1 MKAPSS
7 YYVTRSKKG
16 LRRNVVVQCSLY
28 LTRAR
33 GGRLQFRYVV
43 ISRHFTMKGAH
54 RALERAKAA
63 A

>member
-16 LRRNVVVQCSLY
+16 LRRYVVVRCSLY

-33 GGRLQFRYVV
+33 GGRLQFRYIVV
-43 ISRHFTMKGAH
+43 SRHFTARGAH
-54 RALERAKAA
+54 RALERAGVAA
-63 A
+63 